1 MCVFFASFLA
11 VILLSENGDG
21 TSPGSILLLL
31 LLVFNK
37 DIPDLKKNGII
48 FILRLAAVENWNLDR
63 LIGSLANW
71 PSH

>member
-21 TSPGSILLLL
+21 TSLGSILLLL

-37 DIPDLKKNGII
+37 DIPDLKKKWHN
-48 FILRLAAVENWNLDR
+48 FYFE
-63 LIGSLANW
+63 IGGRGKLEFG
-71 PSH
+71 